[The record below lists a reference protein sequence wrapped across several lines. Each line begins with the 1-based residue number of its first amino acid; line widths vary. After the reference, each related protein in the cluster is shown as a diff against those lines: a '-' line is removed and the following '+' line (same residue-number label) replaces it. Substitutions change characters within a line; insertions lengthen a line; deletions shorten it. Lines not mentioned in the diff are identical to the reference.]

1 MNLQEEKG
9 EDMVFSSITFLFY
22 FLPALILIYYLVPFK
37 LKNLV
42 MIIASFVF
50 YAWGEI
56 RFIPIMLLLSV
67 EDFICA
73 KLMEKHRHN
82 DRRRKIY
89 MLISVCSNLGVL
101 IYFKYTNFFLENA
114 YGLFGMDSPF
124 LKVILPIGVSFNSFQ
139 SISYAIDVYRG
150 TTSCEKKYYNYL
162 AYTTL
167 FPQIIAG
174 PIVRYVTVEN
184 DLDDHLITMNS
195 FSEGMKRFIIG
206 LGKKV
211 LIANNVGL
219 LWSQISSQVLNEN
232 GMSPSILL
240 YWLGVLAYTFQI
252 YFDFS
257 GYSDMAIGLAR
268 IFGLSFDENFNY
280 PYIAKSI
287 TEFWRRWH
295 ITLGS
300 WFRDYVY
307 IPLGGNRCS
316 KLKHLRNLLIVWALT
331 GFWHG
336 ASWNFIFWGLY
347 FAVLLI
353 IEKYCRFSFLNRVP
367 RFLKHSYTMLL
378 VMVSWVIFYFE
389 DLTVLKEYLLRM
401 FGFKGLPLFNEEGIY
416 YLYNYGIIFIL
427 AAYFSTPHF
436 KNLIRRKEKNLDKP
450 YLSILSSLT
459 YVLIFIACV
468 AYLVDSTYNP
478 FLYFR
483 F

>member
-1 MNLQEEKG
+1 
-9 EDMVFSSITFLFY
+9 MVFSSLTFLFY
-22 FLPALILIYYLVPFK
+22 FLPTMILIYFIVPNS

-42 MIIASFVF
+42 MIIASLVF
-50 YAWGEI
+50 YAWGEV
-56 RFIPIMLLLSV
+56 RFVPIMVLLSV
-67 EDFICA
+67 VDFVCA
-73 KLMEKHRHN
+73 KLMEKNRDN
-82 DRRRKIY
+82 EKKRRIY
-89 MLISVCSNLGVL
+89 MLIAICSNTGVL
-101 IYFKYTNFFLENA
+101 IFFKYTNFIMSNLF
-114 YGLFGMDSPF
+114 GLFGMESPF
-124 LKVILPIGVSFNSFQ
+124 LQIILPIGVSFNSFQ

-184 DLDDHLITMNS
+184 DLDDHKLTLNS
-195 FSEGMKRFIIG
+195 FSIGMRRFILG

-219 LWSQISSQVLNEN
+219 IWSRISEGTAGEVSV
-232 GMSPSILL
+232 LL
-240 YWLGVLAYTFQI
+240 YWIGIIAYTFQI

-268 IFGLSFDENFNY
+268 IFGLNFDENFNY
-280 PYIAKSI
+280 PYIARSI

-295 ITLGS
+295 ITLGL

-336 ASWNFIFWGLY
+336 ASWNFIIWGLY
-347 FAVLLI
+347 FAVILI
-353 IEKYCRFSFLNRVP
+353 AEKYFL
-367 RFLKHSYTMLL
+367 LKLLDKLPGLLRHIYTLLL
-378 VMVSWVIFYFE
+378 VIIGWVIFYFE
-389 DLTVLKEYLLRM
+389 NLSTVTHYLEGMFGLNNMPLYNNQALYYLL
-401 FGFKGLPLFNEEGIY
+401 
-416 YLYNYGIIFIL
+416 NYGIIFAL

-436 KNLIRRKEKNLDKP
+436 KKVLDSTENAIKGHVFAFA
-450 YLSILSSLT
+450 T
-459 YVLIFIACV
+459 FAYVFVFFGSV
-468 AYLVDSTYNP
+468 AYIVDSTYNP

>member
-1 MNLQEEKG
+1 
-9 EDMVFSSITFLFY
+9 MVFSSLTFLFY
-22 FLPALILIYYLVPFK
+22 FLPTLIIIYFLAPTR

-50 YAWGEI
+50 YAWGEV
-56 RFIPIMLLLSV
+56 RFVPVMLLLSIV
-67 EDFICA
+67 DFVCA
-73 KLMEKHRHN
+73 KHMEKNREN
-82 DRRRKIY
+82 KNKRLMFMI
-89 MLISVCSNLGVL
+89 IAVCCNLGVL
-101 IYFKYTNFFLENA
+101 IFFKYTNFIMGNIF
-114 YGLFGMDSPF
+114 GLFGMESPF
-124 LKVILPIGVSFNSFQ
+124 VQIILPIGVSFNSFQ

-162 AYTTL
+162 TYTTL

-184 DLDDHLITMNS
+184 DLDDHILNRDS
-195 FSEGMKRFIIG
+195 FSIGMRRFIIG

-219 LWSQISSQVLNEN
+219 IWSQISEGTAGEASV
-232 GMSPSILL
+232 LL
-240 YWLGVLAYTFQI
+240 YWIGITAYTFQI

-268 IFGLSFDENFNY
+268 IFGLTFNENFNY
-280 PYIAKSI
+280 PYISKSI

-336 ASWNFIFWGLY
+336 ASWNFILWGLY

-353 IEKYCRFSFLNRVP
+353 AEKYFM
-367 RFLKHSYTMLL
+367 LKLLDKLPVVFRHLYTLFL
-378 VMVSWVIFYFE
+378 VMISWVIFYFE
-389 DLTVLKEYLLRM
+389 DLGKIALYLKGMFGLNHMALYNEQSLYYLLS
-401 FGFKGLPLFNEEGIY
+401 
-416 YLYNYGIIFIL
+416 YGILFAL

-436 KNLIRRKEKNLDKP
+436 KKALIDSTEKTTKRP
-450 YLSILSSLT
+450 VF
-459 YVLIFIACV
+459 VLAAVAYTLVFFASV

>member
-1 MNLQEEKG
+1 ML
-9 EDMVFSSITFLFY
+9 FSGIPFLFY
-22 FLPALILIYYLVPFK
+22 FLPILIILYFIVPSKF
-37 LKNLV
+37 KNLV
-42 MIIASFVF
+42 MIIASFTF

-56 RFIPIMLLLSV
+56 RFIPIMLALSV
-67 EDFICA
+67 EDFVCA
-73 KLMEKHRHN
+73 KLMEKYRSN
-82 DRRRKIY
+82 KKLRTLF

-101 IYFKYTNFFLENA
+101 LYFKYTNFFLENA
-114 YGLFGMDSPF
+114 FALFGKTSPF
-124 LKVILPIGVSFNSFQ
+124 VKIILPIGVSFNTFQ

-150 TTSCEKKYYNYL
+150 TTSCEKSYYNYL

-184 DLDDHLITMNS
+184 DLDDHILNMDS
-195 FSEGMKRFIIG
+195 FAEGMRRFILG

-211 LIANNVGL
+211 LIANNAGY
-219 LWSQISSQVLNEN
+219 LWDMISSGKAGEASVVL
-232 GMSPSILL
+232 S
-240 YWLGVLAYTFQI
+240 WLGIVAYAFQI

-268 IFGLSFDENFNY
+268 VFGLKFDENFNY
-280 PYIAKSI
+280 PYISKSV

-307 IPLGGNRCS
+307 IPMGGNRVS
-316 KLKHLRNLLIVWALT
+316 TVRWMLNILTVWGLT

-347 FAVLLI
+347 FAVLLVL
-353 IEKYCRFSFLNRVP
+353 EKKLLGKFLSKAPNW
-367 RFLKHSYTMLL
+367 LLHIYTMLL
-378 VMVSWVIFYFE
+378 VLISWVIFYFE
-389 DLTVLKEYLLRM
+389 DLGVLWAYLQGM
-401 FGFKGLPLFNEEGIY
+401 FGVGLSFVNSNA
-416 YLYNYGIIFIL
+416 LYQLSSYFIIFAV
-427 AAYFSTPHF
+427 AAYASTPHF
-436 KNLIRRKEKNLDKP
+436 KNTVLALSEKSNNRLVN
-450 YLSILSSLT
+450 IGSSLF
-459 YVLIFIACV
+459 YLVIFVVCL
-468 AYLVDSTYNP
+468 AYLVNSTYNP

>member
-1 MNLQEEKG
+1 
-9 EDMVFSSITFLFY
+9 MVFSSIPFLFY
-22 FLPALILIYYLVPFK
+22 FLPVLFILYFIVPNK

-56 RFIPIMLLLSV
+56 RFIPVMLLLSV

-73 KLMEKHRHN
+73 KLMEKHRSN
-82 DRRRKIY
+82 IRKRRLF

-101 IYFKYTNFFLENA
+101 LFFKYTNFFLDNIF
-114 YGLFGMDSPF
+114 GLFGADSPF
-124 LKVILPIGVSFNSFQ
+124 MEIILPIGVSFNTFQ

-150 TTSCEKKYYNYL
+150 TTSCEKKFYNYL

-184 DLDDHLITMNS
+184 DLDDHLLTQDS
-195 FSEGMKRFIIG
+195 FSIGMRRFIVG

-211 LIANNVGL
+211 LIANNVGYI
-219 LWSQISSQVLNEN
+219 WSQISSGNAGQESVV
-232 GMSPSILL
+232 L
-240 YWLGVLAYTFQI
+240 YWIGILAYSFQI

-268 IFGLSFDENFNY
+268 IFGLTFDENFNY
-280 PYIAKSI
+280 PYISKSI

-316 KLKHLRNLLIVWALT
+316 KLVHLRNLLIVWALT

-336 ASWNFIFWGLY
+336 ASWNFVLWGLY

-353 IEKYCRFSFLNRVP
+353 AEKFFLNNILKKLP
-367 RFLKHSYTMLL
+367 PFLCHIYTLLL
-378 VMVSWVIFYFE
+378 VIISWVIFYFE
-389 DLTVLKEYLLRM
+389 DLGQLKEYLAGM
-401 FGFKGLPLFNEEGIY
+401 FGLNGVPFVTTNALY
-416 YLYNYGIIFIL
+416 YLMNYALIFIIS
-427 AAYFSTPHF
+427 AYASTPHF
-436 KNLIRRKEKNLDKP
+436 KAKIIDYAEKSNKKYVVITATAV
-450 YLSILSSLT
+450 YLTVFILC
-459 YVLIFIACV
+459 I

>member
-1 MNLQEEKG
+1 
-9 EDMVFSSITFLFY
+9 MVFSSITFLFY
-22 FLPALILIYYLVPFK
+22 FLPAMIIVYSLVPEKF
-37 LKNLV
+37 KNLV

-56 RFIPIMLLLSV
+56 RFIPIMLSLSV
-67 EDFICA
+67 VDFICA
-73 KLMEKHRHN
+73 KQMEKHRSN
-82 DRRRKIY
+82 KKKRRIY
-89 MLISVCSNLGVL
+89 MLIAVCTNLAVL
-101 IYFKYTNFFLENA
+101 IFFKYTNFLMSN
-114 YGLFGMDSPF
+114 LFGIFGRKSPF
-124 LKVILPIGVSFNSFQ
+124 IEIILPIGVSFNSFQ

-150 TTSCEKKYYNYL
+150 RTSCEKKYYNYL

-184 DLDDHLITMNS
+184 DLDDHLLTYNS
-195 FSEGMKRFIIG
+195 FSIGMRRFIIG
-206 LGKKV
+206 LAKKV

-219 LWSQISSQVLNEN
+219 LWSLISEGKAGELSV
-232 GMSPSILL
+232 LL
-240 YWLGVLAYTFQI
+240 YWIGIIAYSFQI

-268 IFGLSFDENFNY
+268 IFGLSFDENFNF
-280 PYIAKSI
+280 PYISRSI

-307 IPLGGNRCS
+307 IPLGGNKCS
-316 KLKHLRNLLIVWALT
+316 RLKHLRNLIIVWALT

-336 ASWNFIFWGLY
+336 ASWNFILWGLY
-347 FAVLLI
+347 FAIILIAEKYFLIRLLEKLPALFRHAYTLLLI
-353 IEKYCRFSFLNRVP
+353 MIG
-367 RFLKHSYTMLL
+367 
-378 VMVSWVIFYFE
+378 WVIFYFE
-389 DLTVLKEYLLRM
+389 DLSAVANYIKGMFGLNNVALYNNQSLYYLLSY
-401 FGFKGLPLFNEEGIY
+401 GL
-416 YLYNYGIIFIL
+416 IFAL

-436 KNLIRRKEKNLDKP
+436 KKIIDIVENTKRR
-450 YLSILSSLT
+450 YISFMASFA
-459 YVLIFIACV
+459 YIFIFYGCV
-468 AYLVDSTYNP
+468 AYLVDSSYNP

>member
-1 MNLQEEKG
+1 
-9 EDMVFSSITFLFY
+9 MVFSSITFLFY
-22 FLPALILIYYLVPFK
+22 FLPAMIIIYFLTPDKF
-37 LKNLV
+37 KNLV

-56 RFIPIMLLLSV
+56 RFIPIMFLLSI

-73 KLMEKHRHN
+73 KLMEKHRDN
-82 DRRRKIY
+82 EKLRRIY

-101 IYFKYTNFFLENA
+101 IFFKYANFLMGNIF
-114 YGLFGMDSPF
+114 GLFGIKSP
-124 LKVILPIGVSFNSFQ
+124 LIQIILPIGVSFNSFQ

-184 DLDDHLITMNS
+184 DLDDHKLTHNS
-195 FSEGMKRFIIG
+195 FSIGMRRFIIG

-211 LIANNVGL
+211 LIANNVGY
-219 LWSQISSQVLNEN
+219 LWSQISSGTVMKE
-232 GMSPSILL
+232 SVLL
-240 YWLGVLAYTFQI
+240 YWIGIIAYSFQI

-280 PYIAKSI
+280 PYISKSI

-316 KLKHLRNLLIVWALT
+316 KFKHLRNLIIVWGLT

-336 ASWNFIFWGLY
+336 ASWNFIIWGLY
-347 FAVLLI
+347 FAVILI
-353 IEKYCRFSFLNRVP
+353 VEKYFL
-367 RFLKHSYTMLL
+367 LKVLKKLPTVFRHLYTILL
-378 VMVSWVIFYFE
+378 VMISWVIFYFE
-389 DLTVLKEYLLRM
+389 DLSIAKNYILGM
-401 FGFKGLPLFNEEGIY
+401 FGFNGIPLYNNQVLY
-416 YLYNYGIIFIL
+416 YLLSYGIIFVL
-427 AAYFSTPHF
+427 ATYFSTPHF
-436 KNLIRRKEKNLDKP
+436 KKVLNAIENSTKQ
-450 YLSILSSLT
+450 
-459 YVLIFIACV
+459 YVFVLATFSYVFIFFGSV

>member
-1 MNLQEEKG
+1 
-9 EDMVFSSITFLFY
+9 MVFSSITFLFY
-22 FLPALILIYYLVPFK
+22 FLPALIIIYYLAPNK

-56 RFIPIMLLLSV
+56 RFIPIMLFLSV

-73 KLMEKHRHN
+73 KLMEKHRN
-82 DRRRKIY
+82 NEKKRRIY

-101 IYFKYTNFFLENA
+101 IFFKYTNFLMGN
-114 YGLFGMDSPF
+114 LFGIFGKESPF
-124 LKVILPIGVSFNSFQ
+124 VQIILPIGVSFNSFQ

-150 TTSCEKKYYNYL
+150 TTNCEKRFYNYL

-184 DLDDHLITMNS
+184 DLDDHMITSDS
-195 FSEGMKRFIIG
+195 FSLGMRRFIIG

-219 LWSQISSQVLNEN
+219 LWSQISSGTAGEASV
-232 GMSPSILL
+232 LL
-240 YWLGVLAYTFQI
+240 YWIGILAYTFQI

-280 PYIAKSI
+280 PYISKSI

-295 ITLGS
+295 ITLGA

-316 KLKHLRNLLIVWALT
+316 KITHLRNLLIVWALT

-347 FAVLLI
+347 FAVILI
-353 IEKYCRFSFLNRVP
+353 IEKYFLLKVLDKVP
-367 RFLKHSYTMLL
+367 AIFRHAYTIIL

-389 DLTVLKEYLLRM
+389 DLDVLKNYILGMFGLKGMPLYNDQGLYYLLS
-401 FGFKGLPLFNEEGIY
+401 
-416 YLYNYGIIFIL
+416 YGIIFIL

-436 KNLIRRKEKNLDKP
+436 KKVINFTEK
-450 YLSILSSLT
+450 SSKHLVYFCAT
-459 YVLIFIACV
+459 CAYVLVFIGCV

>member
-1 MNLQEEKG
+1 
-9 EDMVFSSITFLFY
+9 MVFSSITFLFY
-22 FLPALILIYYLVPFK
+22 FLPALIIIYYFAPDK

-56 RFIPIMLLLSV
+56 RFIPIMLFLSL
-67 EDFICA
+67 EDFVCA
-73 KLMEKHRHN
+73 KLMERNRNNKG
-82 DRRRKIY
+82 RRRLY
-89 MLISVCSNLGVL
+89 MIISVASNLGVL
-101 IYFKYTNFFLENA
+101 IFFKYTNFLMGNLF
-114 YGLFGMDSPF
+114 GLFGMESPF
-124 LKVILPIGVSFNSFQ
+124 IQIILPIGVSFNSFQ

-184 DLDDHLITMNS
+184 DLDDHMITADS
-195 FSEGMKRFIIG
+195 FSIGMRRFIAG

-219 LWSQISSQVLNEN
+219 LWSQISAGNAGEASV
-232 GMSPSILL
+232 LL
-240 YWLGVLAYTFQI
+240 YWLGIIAYTFQI

-268 IFGLSFDENFNY
+268 IFGLTFDENFDY

-295 ITLGS
+295 ITLGA

-307 IPLGGNRCS
+307 IPLGGNRVS
-316 KLKHLRNLLIVWALT
+316 KLNHLRNLLIVWALT

-353 IEKYCRFSFLNRVP
+353 GEKYFLLK
-367 RFLKHSYTMLL
+367 FLEKLPSWLRHVYTMGF
-378 VMVSWVIFYFE
+378 VMISWVIFYFE
-389 DLTVLKEYLLRM
+389 DLLALKNYLLGM
-401 FGFKGLPLFNEEGIY
+401 FGLQGLPLYNTQGLY
-416 YLYNYGIIFIL
+416 YLLNYGIIFAISAYACTPRFKKIIENMERTTKRAVIL
-427 AAYFSTPHF
+427 CATSAY
-436 KNLIRRKEKNLDKP
+436 IA
-450 YLSILSSLT
+450 
-459 YVLIFIACV
+459 VFIGCV
-468 AYLVDSTYNP
+468 AYLVDDTYNP